1 MPPELDDKTADL
13 PPSEQVNDVTEA
25 TAAEADGAGAADPSP
40 ANDEPKDM
48 LSVVRDVVSP
58 SEEPAPSAE
67 GTAEE
72 DQTAASETD
81 PDAEKQ
87 PDDTNYSDVPFN
99 KHPRFQ
105 QLLRKSKENEADAQ
119 QYRVVQS
126 FLKEN
131 NLTPDQAAEGL
142 QIMALIG
149 SDPSRALEML
159 KPHIQRLLES
169 TGETLPADLRQRVQ
183 AGELPLD
190 AAKEISKAR
199 AGQHHTLER
208 QRADEQRRQEEAAH
222 QQALLR
228 QQTAQAWLQDRMARD
243 PAFQSKEPLMQREV
257 ALLQRQEGIPPTP
270 EGVRDQLQRAYAEV
284 NKQARVVA
292 PAPAPKPAVRPVT
305 GGTAPGTPAPEPK
318 SMLDAMRM
326 GSGAK

>member
-25 TAAEADGAGAADPSP
+25 TAAEAEGAGAADPSP
-40 ANDEPKDM
+40 ANDEPQDM
-48 LSVVRDVVSP
+48 LSVVRDVVAP

-72 DQTAASETD
+72 DPTAASETD

-119 QYRVVQS
+119 QYRVVQT

-131 NLTPDQAAEGL
+131 NLSPDQAAEGL
-142 QIMALIG
+142 QIMALMG
-149 SDPSRALEML
+149 ADPARALEML

-183 AGELPLD
+183 SGELPLE
-190 AAKEISKAR
+190 AAREVSRAR
-199 AGQHHTLER
+199 AAQQHVQER
-208 QRADEQRRQEEAAH
+208 QRLDEQRRQEQAVQ
-222 QQALLR
+222 QQAVQLR
-228 QQTAQAWLQDRMARD
+228 DTAQAWLQDRMVRD
-243 PAFQSKEPLMQREV
+243 PAFSAKEPLMQREV
-257 ALLQRQEGIPPTP
+257 ALLQRQEGIPNTP

-292 PAPAPKPAVRPVT
+292 PAAAPRPAVRPVT

-318 SMLDAMRM
+318 SILDAI
-326 GSGAK
+326 K